1 MKVLPTQAPPVIRYK
16 DYFSQAK
23 LQEYVSTRHVVD
35 SLLRYE
41 RLLNYRF
48 YVTKGNN
55 VHYWFLLNLVDV
67 TLRDS
72 NFYKYLFNDGRE
84 LEATYLYNV
93 LSDFRRS
100 ITIEYPAKSAKPW
113 IVKDTL
119 QVVKVW
125 MKALSN
131 IRNATK

>member
-1 MKVLPTQAPPVIRYK
+1 MKVLPTQAPPTIKYK
-16 DYFSQAK
+16 EYFLQAK
-23 LQEYVSTRHVVD
+23 VQKYESTRHVVD
-35 SLLRYE
+35 SLLRYD

-55 VHYWFLLNLVDV
+55 VHYWFLLNQLDMI
-67 TLRDS
+67 LREL
-72 NFYKYLFNDGRE
+72 NFYKYLSNNGRE
-84 LEATYLYNV
+84 LAASYLYKV

-119 QVVKVW
+119 QVIKVW

-131 IRNATK
+131 IMNVTK